1 MSLCNC
7 SDAYTHVK
15 RTVTVPNTAGAAVN
29 ANNTDKKIIFINCAS
44 FTKCTSKIN
53 NTQVYNGEGID
64 VVMPMNN
71 LIEYNDIYY
80 KTCGF

>member
-29 ANNTDKKIIFINCAS
+29 ANNTDKKVIFINCAS

-53 NTQVYNGEGID
+53 NTQVYNDEGID